1 MEEKFIVLICGDR
14 NWNNFKV
21 VDTVLS
27 MLPPNTEIVEGD
39 CRGADKIS
47 GYLARKRGITV
58 YTELAKWE
66 GYEKAA
72 GPIRNQL
79 MINKYHPNL
88 VIAFHDNIEKSKG
101 TMDMIKKANK
111 AGILVKLITSKSL
124 YS

>member
-1 MEEKFIVLICGDR
+1 MGEKFIVLICGDR

-39 CRGADKIS
+39 CKGADKIS
-47 GYLARKRGITV
+47 GYLARRRGMIV
-58 YTELAKWE
+58 HPEPAKWE
-66 GYEKAA
+66 EYEKAA

-79 MINKYHPNL
+79 MIDKYHPDL

-101 TMDMIKKANK
+101 TMDMIKRANK
-111 AGILVKLITSKSL
+111 AGILVKLVTSKSL
-124 YS
+124 YT

>member
-58 YTELAKWE
+58 YTEFAKWE